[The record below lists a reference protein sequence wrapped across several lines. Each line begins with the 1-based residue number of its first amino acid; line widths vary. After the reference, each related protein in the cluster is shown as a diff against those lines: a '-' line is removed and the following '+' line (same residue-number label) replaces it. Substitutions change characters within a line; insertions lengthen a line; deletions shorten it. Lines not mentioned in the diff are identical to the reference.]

1 MPGLSRF
8 ARKQP
13 SAAAGTGAAPPA
25 PPAAAGN
32 NGDGGDAGAQS
43 AVPPT
48 NAAGNSGNNDATAVT
63 NFSSSLD
70 DNRPSTSGS
79 NNAFADI
86 GNMFANMDDQAMTMG
101 GGEGGANSNML
112 DSTTFLSSTP
122 TEGGGGDCVPIKTL
136 FDQQLVEENL
146 TGQNIG
152 GYGATGALD
161 LWNGNPLHV
170 GDLDG
175 EVVGMSGGK
184 CTLLSGVEEFICTG
198 KIKLSDKDSI
208 TFTG

>member
-13 SAAAGTGAAPPA
+13 STAGVGAPPPA

-32 NGDGGDAGAQS
+32 NGDGSGGDAGAQS

-48 NAAGNSGNNDATAVT
+48 NANSGGVNNNDVTAVT

-79 NNAFADI
+79 INAFADI

-101 GGEGGANSNML
+101 GGAGANSNML

-122 TEGGGGDCVPIKTL
+122 TEGG
-136 FDQQLVEENL
+136 EEMTTNNHFMQ
-146 TGQNIG
+146 GFESR
-152 GYGATGALD
+152 
-161 LWNGNPLHV
+161 P
-170 GDLDG
+170 
-175 EVVGMSGGK
+175 
-184 CTLLSGVEEFICTG
+184 
-198 KIKLSDKDSI
+198 
-208 TFTG
+208 FTGEGENTFQFGNLAGFDSEGVAAAANSEQPTTTANGGE

>member
-13 SAAAGTGAAPPA
+13 STAGVGAPPPA

-32 NGDGGDAGAQS
+32 NGDGSGGDAGAQS

-48 NAAGNSGNNDATAVT
+48 NAANSGGVNNNDATAVT

-86 GNMFANMDDQAMTMG
+86 GNMFANMDNQAMTMG
-101 GGEGGANSNML
+101 GGAGANSNML

-122 TEGGGGDCVPIKTL
+122 TEGGGEMTTNNHFMQGFESRPSTGEGENTFQFGNL
-136 FDQQLVEENL
+136 AGFDSEGVAAAANSEQPTTTAN
-146 TGQNIG
+146 G
-152 GYGATGALD
+152 G
-161 LWNGNPLHV
+161 
-170 GDLDG
+170 
-175 EVVGMSGGK
+175 E
-184 CTLLSGVEEFICTG
+184 
-198 KIKLSDKDSI
+198 
-208 TFTG
+208 